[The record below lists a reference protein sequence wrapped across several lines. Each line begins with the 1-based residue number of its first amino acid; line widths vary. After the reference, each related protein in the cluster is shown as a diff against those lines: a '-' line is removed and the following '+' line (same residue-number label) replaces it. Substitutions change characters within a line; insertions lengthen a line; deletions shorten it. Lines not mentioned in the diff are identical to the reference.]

1 MAFKMRCL
9 NFGQG
14 TVSMMNNPNLKPDEA
29 SMYNKNKDSMY
40 NKNKDSMY
48 NKNKDS
54 MYNKNKDSMYKKND
68 PYADALKRDPK
79 LPEYI
84 KKRKTLEKGSA
95 EWNANQNRI
104 NKAYGKGPM
113 RDQTTE
119 VKKENDRKTVTVTD
133 TPGVSTVTEKEKDNK
148 KKTTTVDH
156 QAGTVTKDKVKAG
169 KDGELGTDDDKKKT
183 KTRKKFAETKFGKS
197 KLGQKL
203 VSKKNKKGGMNSATV
218 NA

>member
-1 MAFKMRCL
+1 MAFKM
-9 NFGQG
+9 NGFSGFGQG
-14 TVSMMNNPNLKPDEA
+14 TGRNNMMNQNPDLET
-29 SMYNKNKDSMY
+29 MYNKNKPGTV
-40 NKNKDSMY
+40 
-48 NKNKDS
+48 
-54 MYNKNKDSMYKKND
+54 YKKD
-68 PYADALKRDPK
+68 PYAEALKNDPK

-113 RDQTTE
+113 RDQTVET
-119 VKKENDRKTVTVTD
+119 KENDRKTVTVTD

-156 QAGTVTKDKVKAG
+156 QEGTVTKEKIKAG
-169 KDGELGTDDDKKKT
+169 PDKQLGTDDDKKKT
-183 KTRKKFAETKFGKS
+183 KKRKKFAETKLGKS
-197 KLGQKL
+197 KVGQIF

>member
-1 MAFKMRCL
+1 MAFKMNGM

-14 TVSMMNNPNLKPDEA
+14 TGSMANNPNLKPDEA
-29 SMYNKNKDSMY
+29 SMYNKKKESMY

-113 RDQTTE
+113 RDQETKVT
-119 VKKENDRKTVTVTD
+119 KENDRKTVTVTD
-133 TPGVSTVTEKEKDNK
+133 TPGVSTVTEKEKANK

-169 KDGELGTDDDKKKT
+169 KDGKMGTDDDKKKT
-183 KTRKKFAETKFGKS
+183 RTRKKFAETKFGKS

-203 VSKKNKKGGMNSATV
+203 VSKKNRKGGMNSATV